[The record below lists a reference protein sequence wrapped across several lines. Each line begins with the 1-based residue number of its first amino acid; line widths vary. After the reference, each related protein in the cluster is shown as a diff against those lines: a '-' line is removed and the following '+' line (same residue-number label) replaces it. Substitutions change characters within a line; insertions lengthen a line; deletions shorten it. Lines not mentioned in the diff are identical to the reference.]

1 MAKKSR
7 RERKA
12 ETAREMSSAPR
23 TLRPGFVPTTPPI
36 NGGPESAA
44 PSAPTVATTNA
55 AASPTRTTPRPMSP
69 SRQQAMRQSSQ
80 LRAQVENTGARLS
93 PTDLSREDT
102 YVRHDLRNVAIL
114 ASVLIGVLIILAFV
128 LPRALG

>member
-12 ETAREMSSAPR
+12 ETAREMSSATR
-23 TLRPGFVPTTPPI
+23 TLRPDVIPTTPPI
-36 NGGPESAA
+36 NGGPETA
-44 PSAPTVATTNA
+44 PAPTVTATSA
-55 AASPTRTTPRPMSP
+55 AVAPTRPTSRPMSP

-80 LRAQVENTGARLS
+80 LRAQAENTGARLS
-93 PTDLSREDT
+93 PTDLSREDA

-114 ASVLIGVLIILAFV
+114 ASVLIGVLIVLAFV